1 MKRENRMVAAAAV
14 LPVLVGIFF
23 GQQDV
28 YKLSVPRFAVLT
40 VLIAAYNAVLFLRR
54 AQWEH
59 RKTVLICSGMSL
71 FTMAMVQGVCYLRES
86 GNTDAEWA
94 TGLGLFL
101 ILFFTS
107 VFFFLVRSEK
117 GITENVISTAV
128 FAAFLVRIFYVVMTR
143 AFLYQNDLAS
153 FSSEGYGHLGYIFF
167 LFQDGKLPDINPM
180 EYYELYQPPLH
191 YAVSA
196 LFFKVLELIGCPPEI
211 WEELLQ
217 VLLLAYSMMIVA
229 FINKIAVRLRFS
241 MEGRLAAVCFAGFL
255 PYGIMMSGSLNNDL
269 LMTFCM
275 ILAIYFTLKWY
286 EEPCLRT
293 IMTMAVCIGCSM
305 MSKVSGG
312 MIAPAMAVLMLHRA
326 WLDRKRWKEYLKQ
339 FVCFGL
345 AAFPLGLWHP
355 IYCGIKWGMPFGYVP
370 AMGPESDQF
379 IGAFDKWSRLFD
391 FQGAFDVL
399 TVQGNRYA
407 EFVDHNIPVT
417 LIKFAAFGESNYLD
431 ASRLTLLLGT
441 AVFWG
446 TLALF
451 VLMVS
456 AMAVWCFCRDGKAVY
471 KVFLLTGAVVSI
483 LFFVRF
489 CWQYPYVCTMNVRYV
504 MGAVYLGCIA
514 VGAVFTAV
522 KDKMADRGMAGERV
536 CTKIMTALPV
546 IYGAAVIVLMAG
558 MEILLP

>member
-1 MKRENRMVAAAAV
+1 MKRENRMVVTAAV

-23 GQQDV
+23 TQEDI
-28 YKLSVPRFAVLT
+28 YKQNAVQFVALAA
-40 VLIAAYNAVLFLRR
+40 LIAALNVFLFLRGV
-54 AQWEH
+54 QWEN
-59 RKTVLICSGMSL
+59 RKTVLICSFMSL
-71 FTMAMVQGVCYLRES
+71 FTMAMVQAVCFLRQNE
-86 GNTDAEWA
+86 GIGEGWI
-94 TGLGLFL
+94 TGLGFL
-101 ILFFTS
+101 LLCLLTAA
-107 VFFFLVRSEK
+107 FFLLLKLEK
-117 GITENVISTAV
+117 GITENVISIAI

-167 LFQDGKLPDINPM
+167 LFNDGRLPDINPM

-196 LFFKVLELIGCPPEI
+196 LFFKGLQLIGCPPGK

-229 FINKIAVRLRFS
+229 FINKIAIRFKMS

-275 ILAIYFTLKWY
+275 VLAIYFTLKWY
-286 EEPCLRT
+286 EEPRLGT
-293 IMTMAVCIGCSM
+293 IMIMAVCVGCSM

-312 MIAPAMAVLMLHRA
+312 MIAPAMALLMLHRA
-326 WLDRKRWKEYLKQ
+326 WLDRKEWKKYLKQ

-355 IYCGIKWGMPFGYVP
+355 VYCGIKWGMPFGYVP
-370 AMGPESDQF
+370 AMGPDSDQF
-379 IGAFDKWSRLFD
+379 IGVFDKWSRLFD
-391 FQGAFDVL
+391 FKGAFDVL

-407 EFVDHNIPVT
+407 EFVDHNIPIT
-417 LIKFAAFGESNYLD
+417 LIKYAAFGESNYYE
-431 ASRLTLLLGT
+431 SSQLTFLLGT
-441 AVFWG
+441 GVFWG
-446 TLALF
+446 TLVLF
-451 VLMVS
+451 LLMIAGMVFGY
-456 AMAVWCFCRDGKAVY
+456 FCRDEKRIY
-471 KVFLLTGAVVSI
+471 KDFILAGAVVSV

-514 VGAVFTAV
+514 VGAAFSTIKKKVAS
-522 KDKMADRGMAGERV
+522 KSASGGKI
-536 CTKIMTALPV
+536 CTGIMTALPV
-546 IYGAAVIVLMAG
+546 VYAAAVIVLMAG